1 LTISRLNQNISGIL
15 QNSNTIAVVGIS
27 DKPHRPSHQIA
38 LYLKQA
44 GYTLFPVNPNYET
57 VLGMPCY
64 KQLQDIPHPVDI
76 VDVFRRPEEV
86 LTIAEQAIAIGAKV
100 LWLQSGIINQEAA
113 RLAQQAGL
121 QVVMDRCIKV
131 EHRLLGLG

>member
-1 LTISRLNQNISGIL
+1 MIDSRINRNISGIL
-15 QNSNTIAVVGIS
+15 QNSTTIAVVGVS
-27 DKPHRPSHQIA
+27 DKVHRPSYQIA

-44 GYTLFPVNPNYET
+44 GYTLFAVNPNYET

-64 KQLQDIPHPVDI
+64 KQLPDIPHPVDI
-76 VDVFRRPEEV
+76 VDVFRRPEE
-86 LTIAEQAIAIGAKV
+86 LLPIAEQAIAIGARV

-113 RLAQQAGL
+113 RLALQAGL

-131 EHRLLGLG
+131 EHRLLRTG